1 MQVAEQSAHLLLIV
15 AQQIPGGGCVRDLE
29 SSAVIQQQIRPV
41 LADPL
46 AHPQG
51 GNGTLFGAVGIL
63 GGAGMN
69 AGYVAFPPLPPCLDL
84 AVVIG
89 IQLPPARLMQMIQKI
104 GDVHVFV
111 NLLKSR
117 SMVYS

>member
-1 MQVAEQSAHLLLIV
+1 MQVAEQTAHLLLIV
-15 AQQIPGGGCVRDLE
+15 AQQIPGGGRVCDLE
-29 SSAVIQQQIRPV
+29 GGAVIQQQIRPV

-46 AHPQG
+46 RHPQRG
-51 GNGTLFGAVGIL
+51 DQALFRAFRIL
-63 GGAGMN
+63 GCPGVN
-69 AGYVAFPPLPPCLDL
+69 AGNAALPPLPPCLDL
-84 AVVIG
+84 AVIIS
-89 IQLPPARLMQMIQKI
+89 IQYPSARLMQMIQKI

>member
-1 MQVAEQSAHLLLIV
+1 MSV
-15 AQQIPGGGCVRDLE
+15 AQKIPGGGRVCDLE
-29 SSAVIQQQIRPV
+29 GGAVVQQQVGPV

-46 AHPQG
+46 GHPQG
-51 GNGTLFGAVGIL
+51 GNGALFGAVGIL

-89 IQLPPARLMQMIQKI
+89 IQLPSARLMQVIQKI

>member
-1 MQVAEQSAHLLLIV
+1 MQVAEQTAHLLLIV

-29 SSAVIQQQIRPV
+29 SSAVIQQQVGPV
-41 LADPL
+41 FADPL
-46 AHPQG
+46 GHPQG
-51 GNGTLFGAVGIL
+51 GNGALFGAVGIL

-69 AGYVAFPPLPPCLDL
+69 AGYAAFPPLPPCLDL

-89 IQLPPARLMQMIQKI
+89 IQFPPARLMQIVQKI

>member
-1 MQVAEQSAHLLLIV
+1 MAASVIWKVVRSFSSRFAQSSQTRL
-15 AQQIPGGGCVRDLE
+15 G
-29 SSAVIQQQIRPV
+29 IRRE
-41 LADPL
+41 
-46 AHPQG
+46 
-51 GNGTLFGAVGIL
+51 GNGALFGAVGIL

-69 AGYVAFPPLPPCLDL
+69 AGYVTFPPLPPCLDL